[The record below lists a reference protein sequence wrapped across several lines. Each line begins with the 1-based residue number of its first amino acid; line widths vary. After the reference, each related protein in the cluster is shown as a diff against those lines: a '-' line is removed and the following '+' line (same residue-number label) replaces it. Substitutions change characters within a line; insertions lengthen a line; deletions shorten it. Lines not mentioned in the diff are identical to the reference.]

1 MEQTKVIISRKNNN
15 NKHYIIKI
23 SGDDFDLLKSILD
36 KYYKNL
42 ERNRKNSRQKSGLSD
57 DKIGTKPRV
66 KEIEMEILE
75 TLEDG
80 QI

>member
-1 MEQTKVIISRKNNN
+1 MC
-15 NKHYIIKI
+15 
-23 SGDDFDLLKSILD
+23 LLFRQIQYD

-42 ERNRKNSRQKSGLSD
+42 ERNRKNSRQKSDLSD